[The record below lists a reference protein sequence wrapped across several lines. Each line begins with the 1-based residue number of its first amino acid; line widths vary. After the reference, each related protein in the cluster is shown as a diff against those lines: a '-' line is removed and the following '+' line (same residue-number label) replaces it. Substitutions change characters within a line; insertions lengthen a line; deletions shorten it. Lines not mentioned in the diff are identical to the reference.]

1 MKQTKQLTLEVLVQM
16 KTAKKIIALA
26 IGATMVGSTIVGAM
40 AADLKSWPAPFV
52 TKDTS
57 GKPVFDAIMV
67 VGDTA
72 APADIIGITDIAMSL
87 QYQMVEEKAVSGAA
101 SVSLSG
107 DSKKIET
114 SSNKLELN
122 ETLNSI
128 TTSVTSSDLKLL
140 GSSEFSNEYG
150 TSTLTQTIDIPTY
163 ARATFGVDPDDET
176 NTVKHYFK
184 MDSGKQVYTYT
195 LSASPSIK
203 SDHNSGNYLE
213 DVRNKKISF
222 LGNTYTILTADHDAQ
237 NDTTLTLMG
246 GAVTDV
252 LDEGETKTYT
262 ISGKEYEVTAAY
274 IGASEVKIKVNGE
287 LTDALAET
295 KTYKLKDATEVGII
309 DIMAQNLAG
318 EVDRVEFSLGA
329 NKLQLADTN
338 TVNGAFD
345 GTVTMGSEELSNVK
359 VDIVTS
365 QDQGITAGND
375 VKISSIKFNYNASQD
390 MYLGIGDKASAKADE
405 AESQVGTFLLSAFD
419 YKYEG
424 PQVGL
429 TETIKLVPSGSSN
442 YKLDFVNKAGVKYSE
457 EVFGYN
463 GGAVDASTSYG
474 LGRYSG
480 STWYHLVTEEKDAIS
495 DEETF
500 CVDKNKYSRIMQFKD
515 IVPGSSTSDNEGSLK
530 FKDVGSGDMYTV
542 SYSGSTLSGDL
553 IVDGNTFKVT
563 TSADANGAT
572 VLVDM
577 DGDGDQTG
585 VSSTCQLY
593 TQLEAKILVT
603 NMTAANG
610 GYPRLSVTSED
621 DEDSQSDI
629 VQFVVTANSD
639 LKIDLTNNV
648 LVSATVAQNNYLPG
662 DGANWSMTAT
672 KDESNVYVGYTNY
685 GMFLTMDQKD
695 SSSATTQNDLTIVYP
710 DEQVNYAFFV
720 VGGETMASSVS
731 GGSTTQV
738 VHKINVGA
746 TKLASQVADVTAQN
760 LVVVGGPC
768 VNAVAA
774 ELMGNPSPCAKDFSA
789 GKAMIKM
796 FEATTGKVAML
807 VAGYEA
813 VDTTRAT
820 KVVAQDSGAKLK
832 AVMAGKKEVSV
843 NTINEEPVVEV
854 ATA

>member
-1 MKQTKQLTLEVLVQM
+1 M

-140 GSSEFSNEYG
+140 MGSEFSNEYG

-163 ARATFGVDPDDET
+163 ARVVFEADPDDET
-176 NTVKHYFK
+176 NTIKHYLK
-184 MDSGKQVYTYT
+184 LDSGKQVYTYT
-195 LSASPSIK
+195 LAASPSIK
-203 SDHNSGNYLE
+203 SDHNSGGYLE
-213 DVRNKKISF
+213 DIRNKKITL
-222 LGNTYTILTADHDAQ
+222 LGSTYTVLTADHDAQ
-237 NDTTLTLMG
+237 NQTTLTLMG

-262 ISGKEYEVTAAY
+262 VAGKEYEVTAAY

-295 KTYKLKDATEVGII
+295 KTYKLKDSTEVGII

-329 NKLQLADTN
+329 NKMQLEDLN
-338 TVNGAFD
+338 TVSNDFA
-345 GTVTMGSEELSNVK
+345 GTVTIGSEDLSNVK

-365 QDQGITAGND
+365 LDQGTTAGND
-375 VKISSIKFNYNASQD
+375 VKVSSIKFNYNVSQNL
-390 MYLGIGDKASAKADE
+390 YLGVGDKASTKADE
-405 AESQVGTFLLSAFD
+405 AESQTGSFLLSAFD
-419 YKYEG
+419 YKFEG
-424 PQVGL
+424 PQTGA
-429 TETIKLVPSGSSN
+429 TEEIKLYPSGSNN
-442 YKLDFVNKAGVKYSE
+442 YKLEFTSKAGIKYAE
-457 EVFGYN
+457 EVFGY
-463 GGAVDASTSYG
+463 DATVYG

-480 STWYHLVTEEKDAIS
+480 TTWYTLVTAETEEVA

-500 CVDKNKYSRIMQFKD
+500 CVNKNKYSRILQYKD
-515 IVPGSSTSDNEGSLK
+515 VIPGSSTSDNEGTLR
-530 FKDVGSGDMYTV
+530 FKDAGSGDMFDV
-542 SYSGSTLSGDL
+542 SYSGSGLTGDL
-553 IVDGNTFKVT
+553 IVDGNTFKVVA
-563 TSADANGAT
+563 SADANGAT
-572 VLVDM
+572 VNVDM
-577 DGDGDQTG
+577 DGDGDVTG
-585 VSSTCQLY
+585 ALATCDLY
-593 TQLEAKILVT
+593 TQYEAKITVT
-603 NMTAANG
+603 NVSATNS
-610 GYPRLSVTSED
+610 PSVTILSED
-621 DEDSQSDI
+621 DEDSQTDT
-629 VQFVVTANSD
+629 VVVNATINGD
-639 LKIDLTNNV
+639 GKIDLENKVKITST
-648 LVSATVAQNNYLPG
+648 SANYKPG
-662 DGANWSMTAT
+662 DGVAWSMTAS
-672 KDESNVYVGYTNY
+672 KDESNVYVAYTNY
-685 GMFLTMDQKD
+685 GMALTMDQKE
-695 SSSATTQNDLTIVYP
+695 SSSTTTQNDFKVVYP
-710 DEQVNYAFFV
+710 DEQINYAFFV
-720 VGGETMASSVS
+720 VGSDTMASSVS